1 MEMHINF
8 NNPLQQHS
16 RGAKKE
22 KEKKK
27 SQTLQQPDQMMID
40 FHNKNQPQRLEYYF
54 RNLK

>member
-27 SQTLQQPDQMMID
+27 KSNTSTTRSNDD
-40 FHNKNQPQRLEYYF
+40 
-54 RNLK
+54 